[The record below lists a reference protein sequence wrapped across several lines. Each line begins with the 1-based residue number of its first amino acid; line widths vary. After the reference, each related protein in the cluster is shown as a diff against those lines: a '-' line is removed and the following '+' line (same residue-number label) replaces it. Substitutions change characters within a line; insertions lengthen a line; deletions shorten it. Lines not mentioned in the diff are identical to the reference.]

1 MNTGILSGLR
11 VLDLTRVLAGPYGTR
26 ILADFGAE
34 VIKIQSK
41 KTASGAEENTSRYFT
56 AWNRNKRSI
65 TLNLDSPKARELFVR
80 LVSLSD
86 VVIENFSPR
95 VMTNWGFHYEKLR
108 EVKADLVMVSMSG
121 MGQTGPWKDCRA
133 FGPTIQALSGLTH
146 LSSFKND
153 APLGPGFAYADIVAG
168 LYAAIAVLSALEYR
182 DERGSGLYVDLSE
195 YEAACTV
202 LGPSFLD
209 ILANQT
215 EVSAQGNR
223 SDYLPA
229 APYGCYRCRGND
241 RWCVIAV
248 WNERE
253 WNALCKVM
261 GFPSWTQGQKF
272 SSLSKRKK
280 HAEELD
286 QLVEQWTVTHR
297 VEEVVSMLHEAG
309 VPAGVVQNAEDL
321 AHDSHLMARDYFLE
335 LNHSIL
341 GTTVSDAQPIKWSSR
356 SRSRNNWKAAP
367 FLGEDNR
374 YVFMELLGLT
384 ELELSSY
391 TKRGIIS

>member
-1 MNTGILSGLR
+1 
-11 VLDLTRVLAGPYGTR
+11 VLDLTRVLAGPYATR

-34 VIKIQSK
+34 VIKIQSNN
-41 KTASGAEENTSRYFT
+41 TATGAEENTSRYFT

-65 TLNLDSPKARELFVR
+65 TLDLNYPEAGELFIR

-95 VMTNWGFHYEKLR
+95 VMTNWGLHYEKLR
-108 EVKADLVMVSMSG
+108 QVKADLVMVSMSG
-121 MGQTGPWKDCRA
+121 MGQTGLWKDYLA
-133 FGPTIQALSGLTH
+133 FGPTIQALSGLTS

-153 APLGPGFAYADIVAG
+153 APLGLGFAYVDIVAG
-168 LYAAIAVLSALEYR
+168 LYAAIAVLSALEHR
-182 DERGSGLYVDLSE
+182 DETGSGLYVDLSE
-195 YEAACTV
+195 YETACTV
-202 LGPSFLD
+202 LGPSFVN

-223 SDYLPA
+223 SDYMSA
-229 APYGCYRCRGND
+229 APYGCYRCRGKD

-248 WNERE
+248 CNERK

-261 GFPSWTQGQKF
+261 GFPPWTQEQKF

-286 QLVEQWTVTHR
+286 QLIEQWTVTQK
-297 VEEVVSMLHEAG
+297 VEDAVSLLNEVG
-309 VPAGVVQNAEDL
+309 VPAGIVQNAEDL
-321 AHDSHLMARDYFLE
+321 AHDPHLTARNYFVG
-335 LNHSIL
+335 LNHCIL
-341 GTTVSDAQPIKWSSR
+341 GSTVSDDQPIKWSSG

-367 FLGEDNR
+367 LLGEDNR
-374 YVFMELLGLT
+374 YVFMELLGFS
-384 ELELSSY
+384 EQELSSY
-391 TKRGIIS
+391 TERGIIG